1 MKKLPL
7 MALAAVAALGAALAD
22 ETPVYT
28 TATLTYSIDTV
39 SESPYAVKTA
49 TEASSLAAL
58 VYDKGSVVRATNPN
72 TGATTTLVSAGA
84 TAGTYA
90 WSPTEGGA
98 WVLLNSADGTAVF
111 NVRYSIFGTQGAGT
125 AGDPAKIVD
134 GTEIAD
140 LVDAGVAGD
149 GYVFDYL
156 GGDIGSLAR
165 PSGFAV
171 LSVGDGLWRL
181 AATASGLVSVS
192 ETASFVADT
201 ETFGPNRRVRGKH
214 AVIPPISYTGDRWVG
229 NASAASTLTLTPPTG
244 DPIALPLFGTDDY
257 ELPLSDDYGIWNLEL
272 VYGTT
277 VLNAV
282 INYDRN
288 GLILVFR

>member
-39 SESPYAVKTA
+39 AESPYAVKTA

-58 VYDKGSVVRATNPN
+58 VYDKGSVVKATNPN

-98 WVLLNSADGTAVF
+98 WVLSNSADGTAVF

-156 GGDIGSLAR
+156 GGDICSLAR

-171 LSVGDGLWRL
+171 LAAGDGLWRL

-201 ETFGPNRRVRGKH
+201 ETSGPNRRVRGKR
-214 AVIPPISYTGDRWVG
+214 AVVPGISFTGDNWVG
-229 NASAASTLTLTPPTG
+229 NGSAASTLTLTSPGDVASAENLTG
-244 DPIALPLFGTDDY
+244 TGTCAFPMSSGFGVWTVS
-257 ELPLSDDYGIWNLEL
+257 LA
-272 VYGTT
+272 YGTT
-277 VLNAV
+277 LLEAE
-282 INYDRN
+282 IKYTGD
-288 GLILVFR
+288 GLLIVFK